1 MDETTALIQSAEYE
15 LAGINE
21 ELDLQTEKFIG
32 IQEKIGR
39 HRKNLYDTDAA
50 LNQLQNALKIRKFI
64 VLILFIVVMFSLLFF
79 LIRNFK

>member
-1 MDETTALIQSAEYE
+1 MQSAEYE

-39 HRKNLYDTDAA
+39 YRNNLYDNDAA
-50 LNQLQNALKIRKFI
+50 LGQLQNALKIRKFI
-64 VLILFIVVMFSLLFF
+64 VLILFIIVVFSLLFF